1 LKLCDET
8 LRALAGEAN
17 DEEAVHGQEVEDSA
31 EVA

>member
-8 LRALAGEAN
+8 LRAFAGEAE
-17 DEEAVHGQEVEDSA
+17 DEEAVHGQEVEESA